1 MNCQLAVFELP
12 GRCCRIPCADGAQEP
27 APRNSERRII
37 LKGGFGRAEIMKWPE
52 DVRDKLGI
60 VSDVFE
66 APDRFKF
73 AGKMIARLAE
83 AGCHVEAAVPGASI
97 FAVKSVAT

>member
-1 MNCQLAVFELP
+1 
-12 GRCCRIPCADGAQEP
+12 
-27 APRNSERRII
+27 
-37 LKGGFGRAEIMKWPE
+37 MKWPE

-66 APDRFKF
+66 TPDRFKF